1 MGELND
7 DFFKSMVRHMVD
19 KEGLEEHLCEKIFP
33 ILLPGLEE
41 LSKEIERYKLQ
52 VDEIDPRIRERFN
65 PCLWLAQFLMRN
77 NPRYGQNQYILKDY
91 EQKAYLEAFRRVL
104 NNSLL

>member
-1 MGELND
+1 MNRAIEEEERVMGELND

-52 VDEIDPRIRERFN
+52 VAEIDPRIRERFN

-77 NPRYGQNQYILKDY
+77 NPRYGQN
-91 EQKAYLEAFRRVL
+91 
-104 NNSLL
+104 